1 MRYRGSFW
9 SLHSAFIT
17 TGGGK
22 KKEHHPHTWMML
34 SSLVLVGQAG
44 SYGVPLSV
52 PLPLRDC

>member
-22 KKEHHPHTWMML
+22 KKSTTRTWMML